1 MSTFD
6 FTNNYFEGARLN
18 FDQCIGLLG
27 RVDRVLEIGA
37 HEGRS
42 ACYILEHLL
51 SDTGTFVSVDPQ
63 IHDLTRQRF
72 QHNVAIAKK
81 PEQTIVNMYDMSIPA
96 LSKLVA
102 QRQQFDFVYVDGD
115 HSNQTVIADAVLG
128 WQLLR
133 QGGIMLFDDY
143 YPVPDSGYF
152 DGPKAGI
159 DAFCMLYSSQCHWII
174 TNHQIGLQKKIKN
187 PGEVL

>member
-1 MSTFD
+1 MSSFD
-6 FTNNYFEGARLN
+6 FTSNYFEGARLN
-18 FDQCIGLLG
+18 FDKCIQVLG
-27 RVDRVLEIGA
+27 KVDRVLEIGA

-42 ACYILEHLL
+42 ACYILENFLT
-51 SDTGTFVSVDPQ
+51 DTGTLCSVDPQ
-63 IHDLTRQRF
+63 IDEVTRNRF
-72 QHNVAIAKK
+72 NSNVALAKK
-81 PEQTIVNMYDMSIPA
+81 PEQVVENLYDMSIPA

-102 QRQQFDFVYVDGD
+102 RRQQFDFVYVDGD
-115 HSNQTVIADAVLG
+115 HHNQTVIADAVLG

-143 YPVPDSGYF
+143 YPVLSEE
-152 DGPKAGI
+152 GPKVGI
-159 DAFCMLYSSQCHWII
+159 DAFCMLYSNQFSWII